1 MIGYSK
7 VLKSGNRNEIIHS
20 DRYITCTFNNM
31 LEMILGKDVW
41 DGSSQNLSLSYR
53 INTSINQLKFGVP
66 GVTVICVHTQTT
78 ISFIRFEAIMDI
90 F

>member
-1 MIGYSK
+1 
-7 VLKSGNRNEIIHS
+7 
-20 DRYITCTFNNM
+20 
-31 LEMILGKDVW
+31 MILGKDVW

-90 F
+90 FWQICLKQVGAQEHILV

>member
-1 MIGYSK
+1 
-7 VLKSGNRNEIIHS
+7 
-20 DRYITCTFNNM
+20 
-31 LEMILGKDVW
+31 MILGKDVW

-90 F
+90 FWQIICLKQVGAQEHILV